1 MPIRRRP
8 QLRAARAK
16 RATIPRMDAFAQAC
30 DETLRFSSRLK
41 KIAILGAYLR
51 GLNDADLER
60 AVHFLLAQPA
70 SKAPVTMGLF
80 EAQEPK
86 KLSVGRRPVWD
97 AVRRVTGWD
106 DETLRLCYGEVGDSG
121 EAAALLLTGIAAGEP
136 LSLEQAEQIYL
147 RLHSKPRAEDRT
159 AILTTVLRSHLP
171 LTLKYFLKVMT
182 GGFRIGLQEKML
194 EEAVAEA
201 TGRRAADVRG
211 ANNRLGDL
219 AAVALAARRDELHT
233 IKARLFHPMDF
244 MLAKPLEAVAD
255 LDDPSQWLVED
266 KFDGMRSQ
274 VHCDNGRVQIYTR
287 GHEEVTTSFP
297 EIAEAF
303 AMVPGA
309 AILDGEILA
318 WRDGRALS
326 FTVLQQRLQRKKISQ
341 SLIESVPVVFMAYDI
356 LYRDGAL
363 TLDQPFEVRRSLLEQ
378 IPTGPRLLIS
388 KSIEGVDLDAEF
400 EQARERGNE
409 GLVLKRRGSL
419 YEPGRRG
426 GAWLKL
432 KRAFAT
438 LDVVITAAE
447 QGHGKRATVLSD
459 YTFAVRSGEG
469 FVNVGKAYSGLTDH
483 EIRELTK
490 LLRGLAT
497 GRYSRVMLVKPEIVL
512 EVAFDGIQK
521 SPRHKSGYALR
532 FPRIARWRTDKRP
545 EECDSLERVTELYES
560 SLNLTA
566 SREAP

>member
-1 MPIRRRP
+1 MYT
-8 QLRAARAK
+8 QAE
-16 RATIPRMDAFAQAC
+16 MDAFARAC
-30 DETLRFSSRLK
+30 DETLRYSSRLK
-41 KIAILGAYLR
+41 KVAILGAYLR
-51 GLNDADLER
+51 GLDDADLER
-60 AVHFLLAQPA
+60 AIHFLLARPA
-70 SKAPVTMGLF
+70 AKAPATMGLF
-80 EAQEPK
+80 ETQEPQ
-86 KLSVGRRPVWD
+86 KLSVGRKPVRD
-97 AVRRVTGWD
+97 AVQRLTGWD
-106 DETLRLCYGEVGDSG
+106 DETLRLCYREVGDSG
-121 EAAALLLTGIAAGEP
+121 EAAALLLTGVTRGDP
-136 LSLEQAEQIYL
+136 LSLEQAERIYL
-147 RLHSKPRAEDRT
+147 RLHSKPRAEERT
-159 AILTTVLRSHLP
+159 AILAEVLQRHAP

-201 TGRRAADVRG
+201 TGRRAAEVRG

-219 AAVALAARRDELHT
+219 AAVALAARRNELHT
-233 IKARLFHPMDF
+233 IEARLFHPMDF

-255 LDDPSQWLVED
+255 LEDPAEWLCED

-274 VHCDNGRVQIYTR
+274 VHFDNGRVQIYTR

-297 EIAEAF
+297 EIAA
-303 AMVPGA
+303 ALGSVHGS

-326 FTVLQQRLQRKKISQ
+326 FTVLQQRLQRKRITQ
-341 SLIESVPVVFMAYDI
+341 SMIESVPVVFMVYDI
-356 LYRDGAL
+356 LYRDGVL
-363 TLDQPFEVRRSLLEQ
+363 LLDQPFEARRALLLG
-378 IPTGPRLLIS
+378 IPPGPRLLIS
-388 KSIEGVDLDAEF
+388 RSVAAEDLDGEF
-400 EQARERGNE
+400 ERARLRGNE
-409 GLVLKRRGSL
+409 GLVLKRKGSL

-432 KRAFAT
+432 KRAYAT

-459 YTFAVRSGEG
+459 YTFAVRAADGQ

-483 EIRELTK
+483 EIRELTR

-497 GRYSRVMLVKPEIVL
+497 GRYSRVLLVKPEIVL

-545 EECDSLERVTELYES
+545 EDCDTLARVAELYES

-566 SREAP
+566 SREV